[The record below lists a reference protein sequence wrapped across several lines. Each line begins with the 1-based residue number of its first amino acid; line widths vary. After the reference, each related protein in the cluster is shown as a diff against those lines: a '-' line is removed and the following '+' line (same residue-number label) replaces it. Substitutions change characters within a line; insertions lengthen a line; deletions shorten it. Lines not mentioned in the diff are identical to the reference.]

1 VAGTGNNC
9 DGGRFHN
16 DPAAAGTYVDATLAS
31 DDFVV
36 SSITFSYIAHTQA
49 GYCTYDV
56 LGCTAGNVCTVLEAG
71 TPHGTGDIVT
81 VNPAGVAYK
90 KIRVRKNGSGAGP
103 WMGGIKIGGTGTPP
117 STDGAVVE
125 LPASAWSVD
134 TSQASAWSCP
144 SNVFS
149 ATAGTANGAVFPCLP
164 VGPHC
169 PCSGLRWH
177 SDSAAQNSYVT
188 GTLGSSNSNFI
199 ITTATYEYVAHSQAG
214 HTKYTIIGCT
224 ASGDCDTL
232 EDSGQNQFNNNPGTP
247 FAINPLRKVYQTI
260 KVQKPDGGNGPW
272 MGGLTFG
279 GY

>member
-1 VAGTGNNC
+1 MFTGVAGTGNNC

-56 LGCTAGNVCTVLEAG
+56 LGCTAGDVCTVLEVG
-71 TPHGTGDIVT
+71 TAHGTGDTVA
-81 VNPAGVAYK
+81 VNPTGAVFK
-90 KIRVRKNGSGAGP
+90 KIRVRKNGSGGGP
-103 WMGGIKIGGTGTPP
+103 WMGGIKIDGSGTPP
-117 STDGAVVE
+117 SIDGAVVE

-134 TSQASAWSCP
+134 TSQASAWTCP
-144 SNVFS
+144 VNVFS
-149 ATAGTANGAVFPCLP
+149 ATAGIANGATCATLL
-164 VGPHC
+164 C
-169 PCSGLRWH
+169 ACNGLRWH
-177 SDSAAQNSYVT
+177 SDSSLEGYVT

-214 HTKYTIIGCT
+214 YTKYTIIGCT

-247 FAINPLRKVYQTI
+247 FAINPLRKVYQSI
-260 KVQKPDGGNGPW
+260 KVVKPDGGSGPW